1 MPRPG
6 ACPVPPARRKETY
19 VTIAHAALAAAPL
32 HGLAVNPLS
41 PVSLLRAFG
50 TLGLFVIL
58 FAETGLLIGFFL
70 PGDTLLFTAGLLT
83 ATSAASRLHLPL
95 GWVLAA
101 AAGGALCGAQAGYLL
116 GRRGGRAVLS
126 RSRGPRLRA
135 AAANSRLLL
144 ARYGPGKAIVLA
156 RFIPVL
162 RTVVNPMAGI
172 LEVPAA
178 TFTFWQVTG
187 GLAWTLGVTIAGHAL
202 GASTPGIDSYL
213 LPAVAVIGALS
224 AIPLAVELARGRRHR
239 AGSRHAGR
247 HLAAVPGGTGDESRK
262 TEAGAR

>member
-1 MPRPG
+1 M
-6 ACPVPPARRKETY
+6 
-19 VTIAHAALAAAPL
+19 
-32 HGLAVNPLS
+32 NPLS
-41 PVSLLRAFG
+41 ATSWLSSLGAAGVFL
-50 TLGLFVIL
+50 VL

-70 PGDTLLFTAGLLT
+70 PGDTLLFTVGLLT
-83 ATSAASRLHLPL
+83 ATSAGGRLHLPL

-101 AAGGALCGAQAGYLL
+101 AAGGAVCGAQAGYLL

-126 RSRGPRLRA
+126 RARGPRLRA

-162 RTVVNPMAGI
+162 RTVASPMAGI

-202 GASTPGIDSYL
+202 GASIPNIDSYL
-213 LPAVAVIGALS
+213 LPAVAVIGTLS
-224 AIPLAVELARGRRHR
+224 AIPLAVELARARYRGGRHR
-239 AGSRHAGR
+239 AGG
-247 HLAAVPGGTGDESRK
+247 AATIPDDSGNRER
-262 TEAGAR
+262 AAR

>member
-1 MPRPG
+1 MPRPD
-6 ACPVPPARRKETY
+6 ACTEPAACRKETY

-41 PVSLLRAFG
+41 PTSLLRAFG
-50 TLGLFVIL
+50 ALGLFAVL

-83 ATSAASRLHLPL
+83 ATSATSRLHLPL

-116 GRRGGRAVLS
+116 GRRGGRALLARA
-126 RSRGPRLRA
+126 RSPRLREA
-135 AAANSRLLL
+135 AASSRLLL

-162 RTVVNPMAGI
+162 RTVANPMAGI

-202 GASTPGIDSYL
+202 GASIPNIDTYL
-213 LPAVAVIGALS
+213 LPAVAVIGTLS
-224 AIPLAVELARGRRHR
+224 ATPLAVELARARRRAGRHR
-239 AGSRHAGR
+239 ALS
-247 HLAAVPGGTGDESRK
+247 AAADDESGK
-262 TEAGAR
+262 TRAAAR

>member
-1 MPRPG
+1 VPE
-6 ACPVPPARRKETY
+6 PPACRKESY

-41 PVSLLRAFG
+41 PTSLLKTFG
-50 TLGLFVIL
+50 VAGVFAVL

-70 PGDTLLFTAGLLT
+70 PGDTLLFTAGLLS
-83 ATSAASRLHLPL
+83 ATSTDSRLHLPL

-126 RSRGPRLRA
+126 RARSPRLRA

-156 RFIPVL
+156 RFIPVV
-162 RTVVNPMAGI
+162 RTVANPMAGI

-178 TFTFWQVTG
+178 TFTFWQVAG
-187 GLAWTLGVTIAGHAL
+187 GLVWTLGVTTAGYAL
-202 GASTPGIDSYL
+202 GTSIPSIDTYL
-213 LPAVAVIGALS
+213 LPAVAVIGVLS
-224 AIPLAVELARGRRHR
+224 AIPLAVELARARRRGGRHR
-239 AGSRHAGR
+239 AD
-247 HLAAVPGGTGDESRK
+247 AAVTIPDDSGNRER
-262 TEAGAR
+262 AAR